1 MVENPD
7 EFTAI
12 TLDKGKS
19 GHTNERIV
27 IDNQQI
33 IVVSFVK
40 RSGLQLDD
48 KLKFNLNIC
57 NICKYTASQL
67 NLLIS
72 AFSWLAVYLQ
82 MAVYL

>member
-1 MVENPD
+1 MTLQNNMVENPD
-7 EFTAI
+7 EFPAI

-33 IVVSFVK
+33 IVVPFVK

-72 AFSWLAVYLQ
+72 AFS
-82 MAVYL
+82 